1 MKKMMVKY
9 FYQQK
14 MTIAS
19 LYRSVA
25 ENAILTV
32 DSLRLK
38 INEPC
43 AVVWEY
49 KGKLNWFIGF
59 VLTVCE
65 KVRVE
70 HLERLVTTNDNA
82 WQYPSLYTDTHDVD
96 KEQILPVAVE
106 SEWDCSDP
114 ENSILYVKNE
124 KEIKA
129 CFAEFV

>member
-1 MKKMMVKY
+1 MGV
-9 FYQQK
+9 
-14 MTIAS
+14 
-19 LYRSVA
+19 
-25 ENAILTV
+25 
-32 DSLRLK
+32 
-38 INEPC
+38 
-43 AVVWEY
+43 Y

-59 VLTVCE
+59 ALTVCE

-82 WQYPSLYTDTHDVD
+82 WQYPSLYT
-96 KEQILPVAVE
+96 
-106 SEWDCSDP
+106 EWDYADP